1 MLYLVSGD
9 TRTGKPEC
17 VYVKDLIFNYT
28 DEVWIQQPALPVA
41 TGLCLYIEQNKLC
54 YHNCYSN
61 YCLCNFDTKIHV
73 ILTQFCVIVI
83 IVYVILTQKFML
95 F

>member
-9 TRTGKPEC
+9 TTGTGKSEC

-41 TGLCLYIEQNKLC
+41 TGLCLL
-54 YHNCYSN
+54 
-61 YCLCNFDTKIHV
+61 
-73 ILTQFCVIVI
+73 
-83 IVYVILTQKFML
+83 
-95 F
+95 